1 MVLGGCG
8 GSRDGWG
15 GWRGWLETGI
25 LREVVGLGA
34 ERVLLMDVNDLVDM
48 LICG

>member
-1 MVLGGCG
+1 M
-8 GSRDGWG
+8 
-15 GWRGWLETGI
+15 ETGI